1 MQQNI
6 PEAIERIRYMETLF
20 DKLQAA
26 FSEEDLQILL
36 TYYEGGQWLADYRL
50 DELGLLPP
58 DLKRGVLSQDGV
70 YNFFLKS
77 QKLPIKEVLL

>member
-20 DKLQAA
+20 DRLQAA

-36 TYYEGGQWLADYRL
+36 TYYEGGQWLRDYTL
-50 DELGLLPP
+50 DEQGCFPV
-58 DLKRGVLSQDGV
+58 DLKRGVLSQDAV
-70 YNFFLKS
+70 YDFLEKYG
-77 QKLPIKEVLL
+77 

>member
-20 DKLQAA
+20 DRLQAA

-36 TYYEGGQWLADYRL
+36 TYYEGGQWLRDFTL
-50 DELGLLPP
+50 DEQGCFPV
-58 DLKRGVLSQDGV
+58 DLKRGVLSQDAV
-70 YNFFLKS
+70 YDFLEKYG
-77 QKLPIKEVLL
+77 